1 MIASNKHKRGRRGAG
16 RAFESGRAVRE
27 MRVFRRRK
35 RRRGFFA
42 FCALTTLVLA
52 ALVSAELRETRISG
66 DLLAGGG
73 DDPVRR
79 VDAPEPVA
87 DPEAQAERGAAQK
100 EAAQKEAAQKEAAQK
115 EAAQKEA
122 AQKEAAQKEKARA
135 AAPPAPEDPTTYLT
149 VPRLGIYGHT
159 VRNDDSEQA
168 LSLGAIKVP
177 ETGFPWQEGAT
188 NTYIAGHRV
197 GWPGTESHYQFYDL
211 PAMRTGDKVFLEDAN
226 GTVYTYRV
234 TEIFAVSPWESWVTK
249 PIPGRDVVSLQ
260 TCTESPSDWWTLGRD
275 LFSGGPE
282 SGRLVVRADR
292 VD

>member
-16 RAFESGRAVRE
+16 RAFESGRAARE

-87 DPEAQAERGAAQK
+87 DPEAQAER

-115 EAAQKEA
+115 EAAE
-122 AQKEAAQKEKARA
+122 EEKARA